1 MLETK
6 LLRENIGQV
15 AKQLA
20 GRGFMVDTAV
30 FQALESERKTL
41 QIATQELQ
49 NERNSRSK
57 AIGQAKA
64 KGQPVEPL
72 LADVSR
78 LGTELKEKEEAL
90 EKVLEKL
97 QALLSTLPNI
107 PHSSVPIGKSELDNV
122 EVRRWGAPKIFD
134 FLALDHVALG
144 KGQLDFETA
153 SRLSGARFVV
163 LRNSLA
169 KLHRALAQF
178 MLDTHTQLNGYEE
191 VYVPYLVSSNA
202 LYGTGQ
208 LPKMMDDLFT
218 IEGTDLSLIPTS
230 EVSVTNLVREQIIE
244 AECLPLKY
252 TCYSP
257 CFRKEAGSYGK
268 DTRGMFRQHQ
278 FDKVEMVQIVHP
290 DKSYEALEAM
300 VSHAEVILQ
309 QLGLP
314 YRVVTLCSG
323 DMGFCAAKTYDLEV
337 WLPGQNQYREISS
350 CSNTESFQ
358 ARRMQARFRNPIT
371 QKPEYLHT
379 LNGSGLAVGR
389 TMIAV
394 MENYQDKEGRVHI
407 PPVLLPYMGG
417 TAII

>member
-144 KGQLDFETA
+144 KGQLDFEAA